1 MQENELQT
9 LIQAEKNAIV
19 QHADDVVAQPVPAQV
34 EPAPVQKVETG
45 DLIEQGIGF
54 TVVQKIQT
62 DVDVQERIG
71 QTANKMIDNKLV
83 EKANETE
90 RQKKEQVFKNN
101 KDACDLYG
109 IDEKTVPVWVVQCA
123 KGVQNFWYFI
133 WLIVGFFTT
142 APVVFLSKKIAVVFK
157 KTWVAVLL
165 AIIIYGAVVTSPLWW
180 GALQKL
186 IEGGIVE

>member
-1 MQENELQT
+1 MDENQLQT
-9 LIQAEKNAIV
+9 LIQDERVAIV
-19 QHADDVVAQPVPAQV
+19 RQDNAVGQPVQPV
-34 EPAPVQKVETG
+34 EPIKKVGAG
-45 DLIEQGIGF
+45 DLIEQGIGY

-62 DVDVQERIG
+62 DTDIQDKIG
-71 QTANKMIDNKLV
+71 QTANRMIDNKLV

-90 RQKKEQVFKNN
+90 RQKKEEVFKNN

-109 IDEKTVPVWVVQCA
+109 IDEKTVPVWVVKSA
-123 KGVQNFWYFI
+123 KVVQNFWYLI

-157 KTWVAVLL
+157 KTWISVLL
-165 AIIIYGAVVTSPLWW
+165 ALIIYGAVVTSPLWL

-186 IEGGIVE
+186 LEGGTTL

>member
-9 LIQAEKNAIV
+9 LIQVEKNAIV

>member
-1 MQENELQT
+1 MDENELQA
-9 LIQAEKNAIV
+9 LISQEKTAIV
-19 QHADDVVAQPVPAQV
+19 QGQEPTYIAEPVSVAPA
-34 EPAPVQKVETG
+34 EPVQKVEAG
-45 DLIEQGIGF
+45 DLIEQGIGY

-62 DVDVQERIG
+62 DTDVQEKIG
-71 QTANKMIDNKLV
+71 QTAEKMIDNKLV

-90 RQKKEQVFKNN
+90 RQKKEEVFKNN

-109 IDEKTVPVWVVQCA
+109 IDEKTVPVWVVKCA
-123 KGVQNFWYFI
+123 KIVQNFWYLI

-157 KTWVAVLL
+157 RTWVAVLL
-165 AIIIYGAVVTSPLWW
+165 AIIIYGASVTSPLWW

-186 IEGGIVE
+186 IEGGVSV

>member
-1 MQENELQT
+1 MEENELQA
-9 LIQAEKNAIV
+9 LIQNEKVAIV
-19 QHADDVVAQPVPAQV
+19 RRADEVVAQPVAV
-34 EPAPVQKVETG
+34 EPAEPAKKVG
-45 DLIEQGIGF
+45 ASDLIEQGIGY

-62 DVDVQERIG
+62 DTDIQEKIG
-71 QTANKMIDNKLV
+71 QTANRMIDNKLV

-90 RQKKEQVFKNN
+90 RQKKEEVFKNN

-109 IDEKTVPVWVVQCA
+109 IDEKTVPVWVVKSA
-123 KGVQNFWYFI
+123 KVVQNFWYLI

-157 KTWVAVLL
+157 KTWVSVLL
-165 AIIIYGAVVTSPLWW
+165 ALIIYGAVVTSPLWL

-186 IEGGIVE
+186 LEEGGVTL

>member
-1 MQENELQT
+1 MEENELQA
-9 LIQAEKNAIV
+9 LIQNEKVAIV
-19 QHADDVVAQPVPAQV
+19 RRADEVVAQPVAV
-34 EPAPVQKVETG
+34 EPAEPAKKVKAG

-62 DVDVQERIG
+62 DTDIQEKIG
-71 QTANKMIDNKLV
+71 QTANRMIDNKLV

-90 RQKKEQVFKNN
+90 RQKKEEVFKNN

-109 IDEKTVPVWVVQCA
+109 IDEKTVPVWVVKSA
-123 KGVQNFWYFI
+123 KVVQNFWYLI
-133 WLIVGFFTT
+133 WLVVGFFTT

-157 KTWVAVLL
+157 KTWISVLL

-186 IEGGIVE
+186 LEEGGVTL